1 MRVDSVLNV
10 LLSECK
16 WMADN
21 CPQVLLGENLWKSWF
36 NNLSEYD
43 ILNLK
48 MNRSGI
54 EESKDFMGK
63 ELHIRE
69 KNYAKFTCIKVA
81 PYSLVQFINYLYRS
95 ATSDVILTTF
105 AWNFRGSGNIL
116 KQAAESC
123 F

>member
-1 MRVDSVLNV
+1 MIVDSVLNV

-16 WMADN
+16 WMVDN
-21 CPQVLLGENLWKSWF
+21 YPQVLLGENLWKSWF

-54 EESKDFMGK
+54 EESKNFMSK

-69 KNYAKFTCIKVA
+69 KNYEEFTCINKIYVR
-81 PYSLVQFINYLYRS
+81 LVMLLLCV
-95 ATSDVILTTF
+95 D
-105 AWNFRGSGNIL
+105 G
-116 KQAAESC
+116 KSC
-123 F
+123 EMIAIPEGW

>member
-16 WMADN
+16 WMTEN

-48 MNRSGI
+48 MNKGYI
-54 EESKDFMGK
+54 EGSKDFMSK
-63 ELHIRE
+63 EHHIRE
-69 KNYAKFTCIKVA
+69 KNLEEFTCINKI
-81 PYSLVQFINYLYRS
+81 YCRLVTLLFRIN
-95 ATSDVILTTF
+95 
-105 AWNFRGSGNIL
+105 G
-116 KQAAESC
+116 KSC
-123 F
+123 EMIPIPEDW

>member
-16 WMADN
+16 WMTEN

-63 ELHIRE
+63 ELHVRE
-69 KNYAKFTCIKVA
+69 KDYVEFTFTV
-81 PYSLVQFINYLYRS
+81 
-95 ATSDVILTTF
+95 
-105 AWNFRGSGNIL
+105 
-116 KQAAESC
+116 
-123 F
+123 

>member
-10 LLSECK
+10 LSSECK

-21 CPQVLLGENLWKSWF
+21 YPQVLLGENLWRSWF

-54 EESKDFMGK
+54 EESKDFMSK

-69 KNYAKFTCIKVA
+69 KNYVEFTCINKIYVR
-81 PYSLVQFINYLYRS
+81 LVMLLLCV
-95 ATSDVILTTF
+95 D
-105 AWNFRGSGNIL
+105 G
-116 KQAAESC
+116 ESC
-123 F
+123 EIIPIVEGW